1 MKTLTQSSSIQ
12 ITNTIPKFVKLNN
25 YFVRP
30 LKAGFA
36 GFATILMIV
45 FFINL
50 LSFVVGSSSN
60 FGMDYL
66 DLLLAGVGFV
76 LQLTGALLKSFTR

>member
-1 MKTLTQSSSIQ
+1 MKTLTQLNPVQ
-12 ITNTIPKFVKLNN
+12 ITASVPRFVKLNT
-25 YFVRP
+25 YLVRP

-36 GFATILMIV
+36 GFATILMIL

-50 LSFVVGSSSN
+50 LSYAAGSAEK

-76 LQLTGALLKSFTR
+76 LQTTGTLLKSFSR

>member
-1 MKTLTQSSSIQ
+1 MKTLAQYNPTP
-12 ITNTIPKFVKLNN
+12 ITTSVPRFIRLNTYLI
-25 YFVRP
+25 RP
-30 LKAGFA
+30 LKAGFV
-36 GFATILMIV
+36 GFATILMIL

-50 LSFVVGSSSN
+50 LSYAAGSAEK

-76 LQLTGALLKSFTR
+76 LQTTGTLLKSFSR